1 MIDSP
6 QVSYTHTD
14 SNEESQNEARGSG
27 SLGTTRPA
35 QMKLLT
41 PASAHGRVSCRQ
53 AAPQSNFWSVM
64 LTLWPDGD
72 SFQLHLSSGP
82 RLRRG
87 GRARHTRPSW
97 ATACIAS
104 ACRPNWTC
112 ASWKDRRSSPHPASL
127 AHMYPGLHRA
137 PLPALVGE
145 EVGRDRHAALALPQR
160 PLQPPLGSLARAHR
174 GLQRGRRG
182 RHGNGGLGA
191 PPRAPPPPGPNTAS
205 AAPWQAESRR
215 PPRVRPSSPTSRGRP
230 ATPRPPGPR
239 ARRPAK
245 QHRRG
250 ATGAIGR
257 GPRCRSGAMAD
268 RGASEGEEEEG
279 EEEEEEEEDLAA
291 GAATGRGTDPTGP
304 LRRGP
309 AEPEAA

>member
-215 PPRVRPSSPTSRGRP
+215 PPRVRPSSPGLPRLALQGRGR
-230 ATPRPPGPR
+230 AARRSSTGGGPR
-239 ARRPAK
+239 
-245 QHRRG
+245 
-250 ATGAIGR
+250 
-257 GPRCRSGAMAD
+257 GP
-268 RGASEGEEEEG
+268 
-279 EEEEEEEEDLAA
+279 
-291 GAATGRGTDPTGP
+291 
-304 LRRGP
+304 
-309 AEPEAA
+309 